1 MPKKCIFCKQI
12 IPKEEEEFCTPYKGR
27 LAHNDCFNSA
37 MKLIK
42 QDKDE
47 QLDKKS
53 KEIKTKKSVKRPKAE
68 LKGGLSDEEYK
79 DKQEYYDYLKQILNT
94 DKLTAKIYAL
104 SDRYLTQYGW
114 SWAGMKNALVY
125 MNEIKEKELT
135 GDVVGLLPFVYE
147 EAEEFFN
154 EVKKV
159 EERSKNTSLSDM
171 YQTKRIIYHK
181 RPDKVAE
188 DLVIESIN
196 ENRM

>member
-1 MPKKCIFCKQI
+1 MLKKCIFCKQI

-53 KEIKTKKSVKRPKAE
+53 KEIKTKKTVKRPKAE
-68 LKGGLSDEEYK
+68 LKDGLSDEEYK
-79 DKQEYYDYLKQILNT
+79 DKQEYYNYLKQILNT

-147 EAEEFFN
+147 EAEEFF
-154 EVKKV
+154 EEIRRV
-159 EERSKNTSLSDM
+159 EEYNKDISVKNM
-171 YQTKRIIYHK
+171 YQIKRVTYKK
-181 RPDKVAE
+181 RLEKDLE
-188 DLVIESIN
+188 DLIIESIN
-196 ENRM
+196 KEE

>member
-12 IPKEEEEFCTPYKGR
+12 IPKEEEELCTPYKGR

-53 KEIKTKKSVKRPKAE
+53 KEIKTKKQAKRPKAE
-68 LKGGLSDEEYK
+68 LKDGLSDEEYK

-114 SWAGMKNALVY
+114 SWAGMKNTLVY

-147 EAEEFFN
+147 EAENFYE
-154 EVKKV
+154 EIRRV
-159 EERSKNTSLSDM
+159 EEYNKDISVKNM
-171 YQTKRIIYHK
+171 YQIKRVTYKK
-181 RPDKVAE
+181 RLEKDLE
-188 DLVIESIN
+188 DLIIESIN
-196 ENRM
+196 KEE

>member
-12 IPKEEEEFCTPYKGR
+12 IPKEEEEFCIPYKGR

-47 QLDKKS
+47 QLDKKC

-68 LKGGLSDEEYK
+68 LKDGLSDEEYK

-114 SWAGMKNALVY
+114 SWGGMKNALVY

-154 EVKKV
+154 EVKMV
-159 EERSKNTSLSDM
+159 EERSKNTSLSNM